1 MNVKIENND
10 NNNNL
15 NKLHTMSTSSTSN
28 SDTFNDDDNNKMGF
42 LNLPEAKKA
51 ISLSGSK
58 FAKQKS
64 IIGLNDLEENEEKME
79 L

>member
-1 MNVKIENND
+1 MNVKMENNDNINDNDSRSTSTSENYND

-15 NKLHTMSTSSTSN
+15 
-28 SDTFNDDDNNKMGF
+28 GF
-42 LNLPEAKKA
+42 LNVPEEKKA

-64 IIGLNDLEENEEKME
+64 IIGLNDFEENEEKME

>member
-10 NNNNL
+10 NNNL

-28 SDTFNDDDNNKMGF
+28 SDTFDDDNNKMGF

>member
-1 MNVKIENND
+1 MNVKKENND
-10 NNNNL
+10 NDNNNDY
-15 NKLHTMSTSSTSN
+15 NFDNDSN
-28 SDTFNDDDNNKMGF
+28 SDDSNSDNDNKGY
-42 LNLPEAKKA
+42 LNVPLAKKA

-64 IIGLNDLEENEEKME
+64 IISLNDSEENEEKME

>member
-1 MNVKIENND
+1 MNVKKENND
-10 NNNNL
+10 DYINDNDKDSRSTSTSENYNDNNL
-15 NKLHTMSTSSTSN
+15 
-28 SDTFNDDDNNKMGF
+28 GF
-42 LNLPEAKKA
+42 LNVPEEKKA

-64 IIGLNDLEENEEKME
+64 IIGLNDFEENEEKME